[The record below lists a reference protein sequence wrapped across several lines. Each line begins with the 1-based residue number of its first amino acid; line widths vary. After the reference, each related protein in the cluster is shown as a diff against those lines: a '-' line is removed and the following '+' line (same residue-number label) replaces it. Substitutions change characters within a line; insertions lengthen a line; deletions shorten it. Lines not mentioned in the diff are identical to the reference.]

1 QCVMATSVS
10 CYALVIRLSAAA
22 CGAVSAP
29 LSSLAIARSSKVQQ
43 PQAPQPLGA
52 VAQWIERRRPK
63 AGVAG
68 SIPASPSATFSKM
81 VAARCSIAAL
91 VRKGRRSGPS
101 THAYRDGHADCTL
114 IDCVMGMRLS
124 ALLIVLSGFVLSG
137 CVTVSVGP
145 IPATPMS
152 EPSRAVSAGK
162 GFGLIPDHN
171 GQIVTVDADTD
182 LIRLVLD
189 DGWAWK
195 VDVDPAFLQ
204 LQQYGP
210 LQGQG
215 FTAQFWLYKL
225 VR

>member
-1 QCVMATSVS
+1 
-10 CYALVIRLSAAA
+10 
-22 CGAVSAP
+22 
-29 LSSLAIARSSKVQQ
+29 
-43 PQAPQPLGA
+43 
-52 VAQWIERRRPK
+52 
-63 AGVAG
+63 
-68 SIPASPSATFSKM
+68 
-81 VAARCSIAAL
+81 
-91 VRKGRRSGPS
+91 
-101 THAYRDGHADCTL
+101 
-114 IDCVMGMRLS
+114 MGMRLS

-145 IPATPMS
+145 IPATPTS

-162 GFGLIPDHN
+162 GIGLIPDQN

-225 VR
+225 VRNGETKLSATGTPSCRSASAPCADPNRVYSVTIRTR